1 MIIPPIYRH
10 TPEITQLLTSIEG
23 SREVVEAIQIP
34 PEVET
39 NIRRQ
44 STLKSSLFSARVE
57 GNPLTLEEL
66 IRSSSTQKKLEVMNI
81 LKAMS
86 YINQK
91 KNRDI
96 TTADILQM
104 HAITMKGLGEPETVG
119 VLRNNAEA
127 IFNSSG
133 IAIYMP
139 PPPRQVPGLVE
150 KLVKYINSDKESFIP
165 VKAVLAHYVFE
176 KIHPFLDGS
185 GRVGRLVMQKVLIQG
200 GYGMKG
206 LLSLEEFIDN
216 HRSEYYR
223 MLEEPEK
230 DATDYV
236 LFMLEAIDTTAKR
249 ARELVMQKQQAEV
262 TDFLLPR
269 RAEIYNIIK
278 DQHLV
283 QFDQIRRRFAKINE
297 RTLRYDLKQLQNQGL
312 IRKRGTTKG
321 VYYEVSR
328 N

>member
-10 TPEITQLLTSIEG
+10 TTEVTQLLTSIEG

-66 IRSSSTQKKLEVMNI
+66 TRSSSTQKKLEVMNI
-81 LKAMS
+81 LRAMS
-86 YINQK
+86 FINQK

-96 TTADILQM
+96 SSSDIL
-104 HAITMKGLGEPETVG
+104 AIHEVTMKGLGEVGTVG
-119 VLRNNAEA
+119 VFRDNAEA
-127 IFNSSG
+127 IFNSAG

-139 PPPRQVPGLVE
+139 PLPRQVPGLME
-150 KLVKYINSDKESFIP
+150 KLIKYINSDKEKFIP
-165 VKAVLAHYVFE
+165 IKAALAHYTFE

-185 GRVGRLVMQKVLIQG
+185 GRVGRLLMQKILLQG

-206 LLSLEEFIDN
+206 LLSLEEYIDN

-230 DATDYV
+230 DTTDYV
-236 LFMLEAIDTTAKR
+236 LFVLEAIDETAKK

-262 TDFLLPR
+262 TDYLLPR
-269 RAEIYNIIK
+269 RAEIYRIIE

-283 QFDQIRRRFAKINE
+283 QFDQIKRRFSKIND
-297 RTLRYDLKQLQNQGL
+297 RTLRYDLKQLQDQGL

-321 VYYEVSR
+321 VYYEISKQ
-328 N
+328 